1 MANDGVVTYGADLQ
15 RAYLRMEAV
24 EHYAKI
30 VQVARE
36 LGNAPSLDRREEEK
50 LTDLRV
56 RYGKNGQ
63 IA

>member
-1 MANDGVVTYGADLQ
+1 MD
-15 RAYLRMEAV
+15 AV

-36 LGNAPSLDRREEEK
+36 LGSAPSLDRREEEK
-50 LTDLRV
+50 LADLRA